1 METTFLDEAKLKTN
15 EELKEI
21 TINFEIYRG
30 AIVAAAKQEL
40 SNRGIELSIEEKEI
54 IDKKKL
60 QRKQDAI
67 APKKS
72 SNSWDWFNVKWKINI
87 VDSSEAPQLYSR
99 QVINIFSILFS
110 VLFGGILLAI
120 NLNTINKKKGIF
132 PVLAFSLAYTVLMA
146 VGLKLIGGRS
156 SAFTIVLNILGA
168 TILYN
173 TFWAKYIGKSTE
185 YRTKPFWIPL
195 IIGILIFSFFLWV
208 IIVGGQI

>member
-1 METTFLDEAKLKTN
+1 MESTFLDDAKLKTN

-21 TINFEIYRG
+21 ATNFDLHRG

-67 APKKS
+67 GPKKS

-87 VDSSEAPQLYSR
+87 VDRVEAPQLYSR

-120 NLNTINKKKGIF
+120 NLKTINKKSGIF
-132 PVLAFSLAYTVLMA
+132 PVLVFSFAYTVLMA
-146 VGLKLIGGRS
+146 VGLSLLGVRS
-156 SAFTIVLNILGA
+156 SALTLVLNMLGA

-195 IIGILIFSFFLWV
+195 IIGIIIFSFLLSK
-208 IIVGGQI
+208 